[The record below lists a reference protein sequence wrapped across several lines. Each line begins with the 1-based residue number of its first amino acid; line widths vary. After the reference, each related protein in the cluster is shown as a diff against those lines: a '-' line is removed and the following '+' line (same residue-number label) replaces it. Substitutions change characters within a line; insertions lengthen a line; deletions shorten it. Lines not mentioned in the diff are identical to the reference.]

1 MTTVAPVTAKTSSAA
16 NAAALDDLTLDY
28 NAFLTLM
35 IEQMKHQDPT
45 EPMDSAAQLAQLATF
60 SQVEQAITTNNKL
73 DSLLTNLSFSQAG
86 SLIGRTATGADG
98 ASGVIKSV
106 EIYSDG
112 TVLGLEDGRG
122 ILLGPGVKIT

>member
-1 MTTVAPVTAKTSSAA
+1 MTTVAPVNNQTSSAA
-16 NAAALDDLTLDY
+16 NAAAMSDLTLDY

-35 IEQMKHQDPT
+35 IEQMKNQDPT

-60 SQVEQAITTNNKL
+60 SQVEQAITTNSKL